1 MERDDFIMIKESDV
15 SANDK
20 LFLGAMFEQTK
31 GDPSVHVST
40 FDIGTSIGLDK
51 DMSSKVAEK
60 LIYLELV
67 QIVSLAGDIG
77 ITEKGIAEAGN
88 LGLAPGIS
96 RGTGPKLGDA
106 PVLGEEGCHVVE
118 DVAVALKSQV
128 GSLGLDFAPLTE
140 LMADLKTIDAQLTS
154 SRVKT
159 AIIREC
165 FRSILTVL
173 EKAGASDGIAQ
184 VKGLLGI

>member
-1 MERDDFIMIKESDV
+1 MIKESDL

-31 GDPSVHVST
+31 GDPSLHVST
-40 FDIGTSIGLDK
+40 LDIGTSIGLDK
-51 DMSSKVAEK
+51 DMSSKVAEN

-77 ITEKGIAEAGN
+77 ITEKCIAEAAN
-88 LGLAPGIS
+88 LGLAPDIS
-96 RGTGPKLGDA
+96 AGTGPKLGNA
-106 PVLGEEGCHVVE
+106 PVLGQEGCQGVE
-118 DVAVALKSQV
+118 EVAGALKSQV

-165 FRSILTVL
+165 FQSILTVL